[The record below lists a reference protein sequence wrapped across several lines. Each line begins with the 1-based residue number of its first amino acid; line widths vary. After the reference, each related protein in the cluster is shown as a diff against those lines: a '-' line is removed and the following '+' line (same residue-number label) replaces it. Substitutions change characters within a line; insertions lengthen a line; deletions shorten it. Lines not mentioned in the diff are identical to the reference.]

1 MNAGELLAHL
11 DALGVVLTD
20 DQGKLRV
27 NAARGQL
34 DEVLKAAIGEHKREL
49 LELLARR
56 AARTFTPSEPIVP
69 MARDGILPLS
79 YFQERLWVMQQL
91 DPESTV
97 YNLVALWPAP
107 KTADVAGLL
116 AAIDAVVS
124 RHEILRATFVDT
136 GGSPAVRLLEPPTA
150 RADVVDLREVAP
162 ADQKLR
168 IGADA
173 QAATHQPFVLAKEAP
188 ARFTVYRVG
197 EMRAVVLLAV
207 HHIAVDAW
215 SIGLLRDEI
224 AGLCGGGAVAPGNEP
239 QYIDYAAWHR
249 RAQDPGAIGADLDW
263 WAEKLKGAPAL
274 SVFPSDRPPSARAIG
289 AALDFFWDAG
299 LCAGVRALA
308 RDAGATVYMA
318 LLAACAVVLRAHTGQ
333 SDIVLGSPMGVR
345 DRPELERM
353 IGPFVNV
360 QLVRLRFEDDPG
372 FEELVRRARNA
383 LLDAHAHRQVP
394 LEMLVER
401 LKPVRSLNHSPLFQ
415 VAVVQH
421 NAAPQGDV
429 SITSGGAL
437 HELTWFFREVDG
449 RIVGSF
455 EYRADLF
462 SAEAIGRIA
471 SQLQAL
477 LRAAVADRHRPVSG
491 LPLLSADER
500 QRLLLEFN
508 PSAVALDGA
517 LLARQ
522 VEHQAAAT
530 PERIAVAFEGQTL
543 AYAGLNRQAN
553 QLARHLRG
561 AGVGPGE
568 LVGVCMDRSPALLV
582 ALLAVQK
589 SGGAYVPLDPAF
601 PAERLAFMLQ
611 DSGARVLLT
620 SGDAASAIEPP
631 AGVCCIDPVALA
643 TTLAA
648 LDGRDL
654 DPHGSADDPAYV
666 IYTSG
671 STGRPKGVTVPHG
684 ALANFLGSMRR
695 EPGLRADDVLAAV
708 TTISFDIA
716 GLELYLPLIC
726 GARIELVSRDTASD
740 GAALAEH
747 LNACGATVLQATPAT
762 WRLLLEA
769 GWRPARPLRAFC
781 GGEPLPRELAEALLA
796 HAHEVWNLYG
806 PTETTIWSTL
816 ERVRHSPEPVSIGKP
831 IANTQVYV
839 LDGQGEPVPIGVPG
853 ELWIGGAGVALG
865 YHRRPELSAERFV
878 PDRFSARPGARL
890 YRSGDLARWDAQ
902 GRLHHLGRLD
912 HQVKIRGFRI
922 ELGEIEA
929 SLSAHPAVRQAVVM
943 GREAGPADLRLVAYI
958 VFQPGE
964 DLTASDVRRHL
975 RRNLPDYMIPS
986 LVVAVD
992 EIALTPNGKVDRAA
1006 LPDPFKNAV
1015 QAKRSFVEPAP
1026 GAEQLMAGIWREILQ
1041 VERVGAED
1049 NFFDLGGHSL
1059 LSLRVAAAVH
1069 KQLGW
1074 RMDART
1080 LFFQDLRQ
1088 VVAIAAAGQGGAG
1101 RP

>member
-1 MNAGELLAHL
+1 MSARTLLARL
-11 DALGVVLTD
+11 DALGVEFLAED
-20 DQGKLRV
+20 GRLR
-27 NAARGQL
+27 ARATRGQL
-34 DEVLKAAIGEHKREL
+34 DDELKQAIAAHKAEL
-49 LELLARR
+49 IDLLAQR
-56 AARTFTPSEPIVP
+56 AVAAAPLVRV
-69 MARDGILPLS
+69 ARDGLLPLS
-79 YFQERLWVMQQL
+79 FFQERLWLLQQL
-91 DPESTV
+91 EPESTAYLIAAV
-97 YNLVALWPAP
+97 WQAPQGMATARLVAALDRLQGRHQGLHSVFVEEDGAP
-107 KTADVAGLL
+107 
-116 AAIDAVVS
+116 
-124 RHEILRATFVDT
+124 RARRV
-136 GGSPAVRLLEPPTA
+136 EPPA
-150 RADVVDLREVAP
+150 IECHDLSHLAPHEQRLRVAADIERVVHTPVDL
-162 ADQKLR
+162 
-168 IGADA
+168 
-173 QAATHQPFVLAKEAP
+173 ATQT
-188 ARFTVYRVG
+188 ARFTTYRFDETTCSV
-197 EMRAVVLLAV
+197 MLSA
-207 HHIAVDAW
+207 HHIVVDAW
-215 SIGLLRDEI
+215 SIGLLMRELARSL
-224 AGLCGGGAVAPGNEP
+224 AG
-239 QYIDYAAWHR
+239 QYSGTLSTALQYADYAAWQR
-249 RAQDPGAIGADLDW
+249 QTQDPQAIAAELGW
-263 WAEKLKGAPAL
+263 WAQTLKGAPQL
-274 SVFPSDRPPSARAIG
+274 SVFPPDRLPG
-289 AALDFFWDAG
+289 APASGTSIEFEWNADLSAG
-299 LCAGVRALA
+299 LRRLVR
-308 RDAGATVYMA
+308 DEGATLYMA
-318 LLAACAVVLRAHTGQ
+318 LLAACAALLRAHTGQ
-333 SDIVLGSPMGVR
+333 GDLLLGSPMGVR
-345 DRPELERM
+345 ERPEFETLV
-353 IGPFVNV
+353 GPFVNLLV
-360 QLVRLRFEDDPG
+360 VRLDLADDPG
-372 FEELVRRARNA
+372 FAELLRRARNA

-394 LEMLVER
+394 FEMLVER

-421 NAAPQGDV
+421 NAAPPGDV

-437 HELTWFFREVDG
+437 HELTWFFRELDG

-462 SAEAIGRIA
+462 TAEAIGRIA

-477 LRAAVADRHRPVSG
+477 VRAAVADRHRPVSG

-508 PSAVALDGA
+508 RTAVALDTTP
-517 LLARQ
+517 LARQ
-522 VEHQAAAT
+522 FERQAATT
-530 PERIAVAFEGQTL
+530 PERIAVAFEGQRL
-543 AYAGLNRQAN
+543 DYAGLNRQAN
-553 QLARHLRG
+553 QLARHLR
-561 AGVGPGE
+561 ASGVGPGV

-582 ALLAVQK
+582 ALLAVHK
-589 SGGAYVPLDPAF
+589 SGGAYAPLDPAF
-601 PAERLAFMLQ
+601 PAGRLAFMLQ

-631 AGVCCIDPVALA
+631 AGVRCINPVQEAN
-643 TTLAA
+643 TLAA

-654 DPHGSADDPAYV
+654 EPLGCADDPAYV

-684 ALANFLGSMRR
+684 ALANFLGSMRL
-695 EPGLRADDVLAAV
+695 EPGLQADDVLAAV

-781 GGEPLPRELAEALLA
+781 GGEPLPRELADALLA

-839 LDGQGEPVPIGVPG
+839 LDGHAEPVPIGVPG

-975 RRNLPDYMIPS
+975 RRDLPDHMIPS

-992 EIALTPNGKVDRAA
+992 AIALTPNGKVDRAA

-1026 GAEQLMAGIWREILQ
+1026 GAEQVMASIWRDILQ

-1059 LSLRVAAAVH
+1059 LSLRVAAAVQ

-1088 VVAIAAAGQGGAG
+1088 VVAIAAAGQAGAG